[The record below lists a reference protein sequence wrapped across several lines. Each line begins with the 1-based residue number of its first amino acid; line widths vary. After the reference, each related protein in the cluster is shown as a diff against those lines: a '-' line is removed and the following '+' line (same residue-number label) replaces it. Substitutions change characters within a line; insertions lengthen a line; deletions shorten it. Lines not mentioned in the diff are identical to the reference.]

1 MHSKY
6 PRKPSHLPILY
17 FVRRMG
23 IRLWLGLSLVLPL
36 VTAAQTGQ
44 IKLSKPYVLSSTDSE
59 LIIEIPVS
67 LPFNTDSS
75 STVRLASPEA
85 HNQKGL
91 HYPAW
96 LSDAVFQL
104 RQANLQRPSL
114 RISPQR
120 GNPEPATDFLLEF
133 VLQGKRYW
141 QPYHLLLEQTSS
153 FEGKPIPQIPPLAPD
168 ALSALPSSEPPST
181 APQQRVITA
190 PPSGLQTQT
199 PAKTRN
205 RLAQRHKKPAADAE
219 PVTPVPPVAAITP
232 TAPTA
237 PMAAIAPPEL
247 SASAISVVAPPTAT
261 PTANTAAA
269 APSMPPKRE
278 VAFWQ
283 QLGDWQIV
291 LLGGLL
297 LLCAAFLSYRL
308 WQARQ
313 AKRAGN
319 APLLTRQ
326 TEFQPS
332 GSAQFANTVFGLDD
346 TKANDM
352 HQKWFDQKNNPA
364 AKK

>member
-23 IRLWLGLSLVLPL
+23 IRLWLGLSLALPL

-67 LPFNTDSS
+67 LPLNADSS

-114 RISPQR
+114 RIRPQR

-153 FEGKPIPQIPPLAPD
+153 FEGKPIPLLPTLAPY
-168 ALSALPSSEPPST
+168 ALSALPSSEPPSM
-181 APQQRVITA
+181 APQQRVVTA
-190 PPSGLQTQT
+190 PPSGFQTQT
-199 PAKTRN
+199 STKTRS
-205 RLAQRHKKPAADAE
+205 RLAQRSKKPAADAE
-219 PVTPVPPVAAITP
+219 PVTPVPPVTSTTP
-232 TAPTA
+232 AAPTA
-237 PMAAIAPPEL
+237 PMTTVAPPEL
-247 SASAISVVAPPTAT
+247 PASAISVVAPPSAT
-261 PTANTAAA
+261 TAAA
-269 APSMPPKRE
+269 PVMPNKRE

-283 QLGDWQIV
+283 QLGDWQIL
-291 LLGGLL
+291 LLGSLL
-297 LLCAAFLSYRL
+297 LLCAGFFTYRL

-364 AKK
+364 TKK